1 MLKKHK
7 TNTSA
12 KNNAE
17 VIFYEKRQ
25 KKPTT
30 KKDDMDNTKEIIDLR
45 KFFHPEMVQLDDNGS
60 YTGITKETYYDGIM
74 EEPVQDADDL

>member
-17 VIFYEKRQ
+17 VIFM
-25 KKPTT
+25 KKG
-30 KKDDMDNTKEIIDLR
+30 KKVDNQKDDMDNTKEIIDLR

-60 YTGITKETYYDGIM
+60 YTGITKETYYDGIL

>member
-1 MLKKHK
+1 
-7 TNTSA
+7 
-12 KNNAE
+12 
-17 VIFYEKRQ
+17 
-25 KKPTT
+25 
-30 KKDDMDNTKEIIDLR
+30 MDNTKEIIDLR

>member
-7 TNTSA
+7 TNASA

-17 VIFYEKRQ
+17 VIFM
-25 KKPTT
+25 KKG
-30 KKDDMDNTKEIIDLR
+30 KKANNQKDDMDNTKEIIDLR

-60 YTGITKETYYDGIM
+60 YTGITKETYYDGIL